1 MGLVLSCVFI
11 DLDFVL
17 VLAPEQALRGAPA
30 AGWEKGGEL
39 AATSL
44 EFDYLHRKKSIR
56 NAD

>member
-1 MGLVLSCVFI
+1 MGLALSCVFI

-30 AGWEKGGEL
+30 AGWEKEGEL

-44 EFDYLHRKKSIR
+44 EFDYLH
-56 NAD
+56 

>member
-17 VLAPEQALRGAPA
+17 VLAPEQALWGAPA
-30 AGWEKGGEL
+30 AGWEKEGEL

-44 EFDYLHRKKSIR
+44 EFDYLH
-56 NAD
+56 